1 MYDFFWCL
9 KSLQTTT
16 CLSISILNMQLVT
29 FSPWFILPGCQ
40 PNFACVYVLDTNNG
54 WVSVR
59 LRARFPKRQFG
70 AGINYLSWLHTTNLP
85 QPNHPVIEITFDNSP
100 LLGVPEVNIATDHPR
115 KGIATRPYAGEDL
128 FICVKRLLGKHVE
141 TGKGAFFFQY
151 TTFNFSIAVVYFCK
165 ALGF

>member
-9 KSLQTTT
+9 KSFQTTT

-40 PNFACVYVLDTNNG
+40 PNFASVYLLDTNND
-54 WVSVR
+54 WVPVR

-85 QPNHPVIEITFDNSP
+85 QPNHDHDWNYIWQFTSP
-100 LLGVPEVNIATDHPR
+100 WRAWGEHSYRPSPEGHSSSS
-115 KGIATRPYAGEDL
+115 
-128 FICVKRLLGKHVE
+128 ICWGGSFYLCQE
-141 TGKGAFFFQY
+141 T
-151 TTFNFSIAVVYFCK
+151 FCK
-165 ALGF
+165 ACIGRDFLFFFLDFLVCRCMAAAFS

>member
-9 KSLQTTT
+9 KSFQTTT

-40 PNFACVYVLDTNNG
+40 PNFASVYLLDTNND

-70 AGINYLSWLHTTNLP
+70 AGINYLSWLRTTNLP
-85 QPNHPVIEITFDNSP
+85 QPNHPMIEITFDNSP

-115 KGIATRPYAGEDL
+115 KGIAALPYVGEDP
-128 FICVKRLLGKHVE
+128 FYWRLNGCRWS
-141 TGKGAFFFQY
+141 FFL
-151 TTFNFSIAVVYFCK
+151 SV
-165 ALGF
+165 